1 MLNIILCWICW
12 LFWAGLP
19 TLTAYP
25 VSSSIRTDLPYSY
38 ASSKWERYWI
48 QYILGLLSVTATAFT
63 LVGCL
68 CCRRPRRPKGFQD
81 KTGKCNQEFKDGN
94 NIGQESVFEHSL
106 EGLELN
112 VPHVLVASE
121 RVQFE
126 PLPVEHI
133 ISGPRNTTKPK
144 PLPLSTSFFE
154 EHDSDSNI
162 LPEHCH
168 EWFDAQDLCVPR
180 EKLKYLREI
189 GHGWFGKVV
198 EGRADLE
205 GHRRTSKNGGVIVR
219 ILTEEAT
226 MKEKAWFLGEATP
239 YLKLHHQNILTLLGF
254 CLETDPYLLLFE
266 SCSVGDL
273 KGFLL
278 SNHDKKSQEALN
290 KENIPIRMALDIAA
304 GLKHMHSHGFVHTD
318 LSARNCLVASDLSA
332 KLGDYGTGVEKY
344 PEDYYVVGD
353 RALPIR
359 WSAPESVE
367 CTDTTIETREI
378 TSQANMWSYAIF
390 LWEIITWGNR
400 PYHDKSDEQVI
411 QMLLPLRTDLLSNG
425 IQVLQTYL
433 ENCPSNIYQAIHL
446 CLNLNPQKRPNLDEV
461 KQLLLNEYTE
471 YLDFE
476 QRWENLRVNT
486 KHVRSASLQ
495 DLRGSIDSD
504 YWTTIVD
511 DTPRQSSFRLGPGE
525 LVKNVPNFKNIIHHE
540 SSSETEEESWKGR
553 IEQGVY
559 TEKVKQKSKSVTDL
573 MVLVHIDFDSDAE
586 LSMGAQM
593 SEKYGK
599 KKLPATGS
607 DSDLRHSIHAD
618 EFDEALRKLRDP
630 LPNNTCN
637 KIRMLDISER
647 PKLLTLTMD
656 QTQTPIL
663 RLSLNDQASD
673 TRSVA
678 SASTE
683 ACSEKHV
690 LRLLSKG
697 DPNFPLLRYVP
708 DDTPSCEMLE
718 ENNKSQSNDPFKYEN
733 SDNICFPNNFSVSF
747 GTDESNLVDVALWNH
762 ALDSALEKKVP
773 GFLDEGEFNEY
784 IESSSKQENN
794 TTPKLTVTIESTPD
808 TLQSQKHSMYNASD
822 KFSNEEDIDINRRCL
837 PNEDEEERKQL
848 STPDDEQSSDS
859 GFRDKESCEEEENVY
874 ALIPSTSTND
884 STANIPIYTEEEQLQ
899 ILFELDTILDAE
911 YYATLPD
918 SGKMTENLTSINYTE
933 NKILC
938 TNEDESDSI
947 HTIDTVVE
955 IENNENCTPNISL
968 VETDIKLVSE
978 DKQEIQAENVI
989 DIKKNMEL
997 KHLSDTN
1004 FSSQET
1010 DLEQHNIQTDIK
1022 YLKEQG
1028 ELKQY
1033 LQNKGE
1039 SEIEIK
1045 NRNEIGISN
1054 DNDNVIINA
1063 NEHEDKNKIE
1073 NKSKYENDI
1082 KNREENENVNS
1093 NKFED
1098 ENDKKNKNQIES
1110 KNDKENENRNKHE
1123 NNIENN
1129 DERETRNKIENEKEI
1144 EKIYES
1150 DNEKEIDKINENE
1163 IEDEDSS
1170 TMSLR
1175 SDNSYVSFDIEEEFV
1190 TAIRNELREKL
1201 PCAQMS
1207 VVEPLEAHDDDNPS
1221 ISSDIDSKHW
1231 DDDDSEESS
1240 NQGSGGVGISIRY
1253 NVYDSPLSPIQEERE
1268 STLTSESLISN
1279 SRDTSIASKESVT
1292 SDDVLLVDTR
1302 TNKMILLEGLGEKL
1316 QDDERDTTN
1325 GDLSEEENLDYNCSV
1340 VRSRDD
1346 KSHIMMASGGA
1357 PLPSPEEETK
1367 WQQLPSSFP
1376 LPLPLPLEDDLMSTS
1391 FGTEHGWVS
1400 QDEDDEEEEE
1410 EDDEEED
1417 ENNSSSSGE
1426 FVWKRYNEPHVEQ
1439 VQIRSCLSNNEGEIL
1454 DADIEDEMDAEEEGE
1469 DEEEEGGEEGGEE
1482 EEEEEEE
1489 FTPSAWNATLA
1500 PHRSALRSPDKT
1512 LKSSDQKKSVW
1523 FKKQR
1528 YHCVYEYPKE
1538 TLATETQGEP
1548 TTTWEPTSYSDWEE
1562 MIDEPRLDLYPLD
1575 YDDTNHTGH
1584 EEFFVSSSN
1593 RPFQFQTSES
1603 KYVSQFFP
1611 GASTSVIEER
1621 DEIDGDEQGVPQ
1633 NGIDL
1638 LNDCS
1643 QSQQYQLGELR
1654 HTRDRLKLN
1663 LSTTGSPFVS
1673 NKQTKEDNV
1682 EQLHDKEN
1690 MSEFL
1695 QSIDFT
1701 QDQHI
1706 LSNSLNYNT
1715 LPTVPPKD
1723 IQQKKSLDPTSSKS
1737 AQCDSQ
1743 EKIEPIDKCSVLT
1756 QN

>member
-25 VSSSIRTDLPYSY
+25 VSSSIKTDLSTIY

-48 QYILGLLSVTATAFT
+48 QYTLGILSVTATAFT

-81 KTGKCNQEFKDGN
+81 KAEKCNQEFKDGN
-94 NIGQESVFEHSL
+94 NIGQESVFESSVD
-106 EGLELN
+106 GLELD
-112 VPHVLVASE
+112 VPRMLAVAD

-133 ISGPRNTTKPK
+133 ISGTKNSSKPK

-154 EHDSDSNI
+154 KHDSHSNA

-168 EWFDAQDLCVPR
+168 EWFNTEELCVPR

-205 GHRRTSKNGGVIVR
+205 GHRRTSKNGGVVVR

-226 MKEKAWFLGEATP
+226 TKEKAWFLGEATP

-266 SCSVGDL
+266 SCPAGDL

-278 SNHDKKSQEALN
+278 SNRDKKSQEALV
-290 KENIPIRMALDIAA
+290 KENIPIRLAMDILT

-378 TSQANMWSYAIF
+378 TFQANMWSYAIF
-390 LWEIITWGNR
+390 LWEIVTWGNR
-400 PYHDKSDEQVI
+400 PYHNKSDEQVI
-411 QMLLPLRTDLLSNG
+411 QMLLSLRTDLLSNG

-433 ENCPSNIYQAIHL
+433 ENCPSNIYQTIHL

-461 KQLLLNEYTE
+461 KRFLLNEHTE

-476 QRWENLRVNT
+476 QRWESLRMNTT

-525 LVKNVPNFKNIIHHE
+525 LVKNVPNVKNIVQHE
-540 SSSETEEESWKGR
+540 SGSETEEESWKGR

-586 LSMGAQM
+586 ISMGTQV
-593 SEKYGK
+593 SEKHGK
-599 KKLPATGS
+599 KRLPATGS
-607 DSDLRHSIHAD
+607 DSDLRHSARTD

-630 LPNNTCN
+630 FPNNAN
-637 KIRMLDISER
+637 KIKTLDNSER

-656 QTQTPIL
+656 HGQTPIL
-663 RLSLNDQASD
+663 RLSLDDKESITSIDAP
-673 TRSVA
+673 SVA
-678 SASTE
+678 SVNTE
-683 ACSEKHV
+683 TRNDKHV

-697 DPNFPLLRYVP
+697 EPNLPLLRYVP
-708 DDTPSCEMLE
+708 DDRSFEELKQNNESECNNVPKH
-718 ENNKSQSNDPFKYEN
+718 ENNNNTCF
-733 SDNICFPNNFSVSF
+733 SDNFSVNFESN
-747 GTDESNLVDVALWNH
+747 ESNLVDVVLWNH

-773 GFLDEGEFNEY
+773 GFLNEGEFNECP
-784 IESSSKQENN
+784 ESSSKKENN
-794 TTPKLTVTIESTPD
+794 GTPELMVTSVSTPD
-808 TLQSQKHSMYNASD
+808 TPEFTKCTAYNVND
-822 KFSNEEDIDINRRCL
+822 VDVERKCL
-837 PNEDEEERKQL
+837 PNDAEEERKQL

-859 GFRDKESCEEEENVY
+859 GFRDKESCEEEENVCPSV
-874 ALIPSTSTND
+874 PSTSAD
-884 STANIPIYTEEEQLQ
+884 SVVNVPTCTEEEQLQ

-911 YYATLPD
+911 YYSTLQGSERTIEESLP
-918 SGKMTENLTSINYTE
+918 SINHVEDSKT
-933 NKILC
+933 IH
-938 TNEDESDSI
+938 TNEEKFE
-947 HTIDTVVE
+947 T
-955 IENNENCTPNISL
+955 ENNECSTF
-968 VETDIKLVSE
+968 
-978 DKQEIQAENVI
+978 NV
-989 DIKKNMEL
+989 
-997 KHLSDTN
+997 
-1004 FSSQET
+1004 
-1010 DLEQHNIQTDIK
+1010 DLEGINESVEEDNSKSVVQQIQSDSP
-1022 YLKEQG
+1022 LKTNYFNQ
-1028 ELKQY
+1028 EL
-1033 LQNKGE
+1033 
-1039 SEIEIK
+1039 
-1045 NRNEIGISN
+1045 
-1054 DNDNVIINA
+1054 
-1063 NEHEDKNKIE
+1063 EH
-1073 NKSKYENDI
+1073 
-1082 KNREENENVNS
+1082 
-1093 NKFED
+1093 ED
-1098 ENDKKNKNQIES
+1098 ENDNECENRNES
-1110 KNDKENENRNKHE
+1110 ECENENE
-1123 NNIENN
+1123 SE
-1129 DERETRNKIENEKEI
+1129 
-1144 EKIYES
+1144 YE
-1150 DNEKEIDKINENE
+1150 NENE
-1163 IEDEDSS
+1163 SRSERIHEKENIHEDDEDSS

-1175 SDNSYVSFDIEEEFV
+1175 SDNSYVSFEIEEEFV

-1207 VVEPLEAHDDDNPS
+1207 VVEPLETHDDDHPMSN
-1221 ISSDIDSKHW
+1221 DIENKW
-1231 DDDDSEESS
+1231 DDDDDNEDSS

-1253 NVYDSPLSPIQEERE
+1253 NVYGTPLSPIQEERE
-1268 STLTSESLISN
+1268 STLNSESLISN
-1279 SRDTSIASKESVT
+1279 SRDVSIASKESVG
-1292 SDDVLLVDTR
+1292 SDDILLIDTR
-1302 TNKMILLEGLGEKL
+1302 TNKMILFDGSDEKL
-1316 QDDERDTTN
+1316 QDDDRDTTN
-1325 GDLSEEENLDYNCSV
+1325 EDLSDDENLDYNCSI

-1346 KSHIMMASGGA
+1346 KSHIMIPSGGA
-1357 PLPSPEEETK
+1357 PLPSPEEESK
-1367 WQQLPSSFP
+1367 WQQSFP
-1376 LPLPLPLEDDLMSTS
+1376 LPLPLPLEDNLMSTS
-1391 FGTEHGWVS
+1391 FGTEHEWGS
-1400 QDEDDEEEEE
+1400 QDDDEEEEE
-1410 EDDEEED
+1410 EGED
-1417 ENNSSSSGE
+1417 NSSSSGE
-1426 FVWKRYNEPHVEQ
+1426 FIWKRYSEPHIEQ
-1439 VQIRSCLSNNEGEIL
+1439 VRKSFDNEE
-1454 DADIEDEMDAEEEGE
+1454 AMVNDIEEEMDEEVEKEGKKREADAE
-1469 DEEEEGGEEGGEE
+1469 EE

-1512 LKSSDQKKSVW
+1512 LKTNDQKKSVW

-1538 TLATETQGEP
+1538 TLSAENQGET

-1575 YDDTNHTGH
+1575 YDDVNQTGN

-1593 RPFQFQTSES
+1593 RPFQFQASDS

-1611 GASTSVIEER
+1611 GASTSMSEEQ
-1621 DEIDGDEQGVPQ
+1621 DEVDGNRLEVQE
-1633 NGIDL
+1633 NKLEL
-1638 LNDCS
+1638 LNDCNYG
-1643 QSQQYQLGELR
+1643 QQHQLGELR
-1654 HTRDRLKLN
+1654 HTRNRLKLN
-1663 LSTTGSPFVS
+1663 LSTNGAPFVTI
-1673 NKQTKEDNV
+1673 KQLKEGDT
-1682 EQLHDKEN
+1682 EQLDDKGMELDSTSQTIN
-1690 MSEFL
+1690 
-1695 QSIDFT
+1695 FT
-1701 QDQHI
+1701 HDQHI
-1706 LSNSLNYNT
+1706 LSNSLNHNT
-1715 LPTVPPKD
+1715 LPMVPPD
-1723 IQQKKSLDPTSSKS
+1723 DLQQEKGFDPITGKS
-1737 AQCDSQ
+1737 AECDSE
-1743 EKIEPIDKCSVLT
+1743 EKIEPPSTVF
-1756 QN
+1756 

>member
-1 MLNIILCWICW
+1 MLNIILLCWICW

-25 VSSSIRTDLPYSY
+25 VSSSVRTDLPYSY

-81 KTGKCNQEFKDGN
+81 KAGECNQEFKDGN
-94 NIGQESVFEHSL
+94 NIGQESVFEHSF

-112 VPHVLVASE
+112 VPHMLAISE

-133 ISGPRNTTKPK
+133 ISGPRNVSKPK

-154 EHDSDSNI
+154 EHDSDSNT

-168 EWFDAQDLCVPR
+168 EWFDAQDLCIPR

-205 GHRRTSKNGGVIVR
+205 GHKRTSKNGGVVVR

-239 YLKLHHQNILTLLGF
+239 YLKLHHQNILALLGF

-266 SCSVGDL
+266 SCPAGDL

-411 QMLLPLRTDLLSNG
+411 QMLLPLRTDLLLNA

-446 CLNLNPQKRPNLDEV
+446 CLNLNSQKRPNLDEI

-476 QRWENLRVNT
+476 QRWENLRVNA

-511 DTPRQSSFRLGPGE
+511 DTPRQSSFRLGPNE
-525 LVKNVPNFKNIIHHE
+525 LVKNVPNVKNIIHHE

-607 DSDLRHSIHAD
+607 DSDLRHSLHTD
-618 EFDEALRKLRDP
+618 EFDETLRKLRDP

-637 KIRMLDISER
+637 KIKMLDISEK

-656 QTQTPIL
+656 QAQTPIL
-663 RLSLNDQASD
+663 RLSLNDKESD
-673 TRSVA
+673 IRPIANAT
-678 SASTE
+678 TE
-683 ACSEKHV
+683 IRNEKHV

-697 DPNFPLLRYVP
+697 DPNLPLLRYVP
-708 DDTPSCEMLE
+708 DDTSCEMLK
-718 ENNKSQSNDPFKYEN
+718 ENNKFQSNDTFNYEN
-733 SDNICFPNNFSVSF
+733 SNNICFPNNMSVTF
-747 GTDESNLVDVALWNH
+747 GTNESNVVDVALWNH
-762 ALDSALEKKVP
+762 VLDSALEKKVP

-784 IESSSKQENN
+784 IESSSKQEN
-794 TTPKLTVTIESTPD
+794 TPSKLTVTTESMSD
-808 TLQSQKHSMYNASD
+808 TLQTQKHSTYNASD
-822 KFSNEEDIDINRRCL
+822 KFSNEEDTDINRRCV

-874 ALIPSTSTND
+874 ALIPSTSTDN
-884 STANIPIYTEEEQLQ
+884 STVNIPACTEEEQLQ

-911 YYATLPD
+911 YYATLP
-918 SGKMTENLTSINYTE
+918 SSEKIVENLTSINHTE

-938 TNEDESDSI
+938 MNEDESDSI
-947 HTIDTVVE
+947 HTIDTIVE
-955 IENNENCTPNISL
+955 IENNENTPNINL
-968 VETDIKLVSE
+968 VEDDIIKSVSE
-978 DKQEIQAENVI
+978 NKQEIQTINVTET
-989 DIKKNMEL
+989 MEL
-997 KHLSDTN
+997 KNSSDIN
-1004 FSSQET
+1004 SLSQEI
-1010 DLEQHNIQTDIK
+1010 DLQQHNIEINVK
-1022 YLKEQG
+1022 HFKEQDG
-1028 ELKQY
+1028 LKY
-1033 LQNKGE
+1033 LQNKDE
-1039 SEIEIK
+1039 
-1045 NRNEIGISN
+1045 NE
-1054 DNDNVIINA
+1054 
-1063 NEHEDKNKIE
+1063 IE
-1073 NKSKYENDI
+1073 NKNENDI
-1082 KNREENENVNS
+1082 IINKREFEINENKNKCENNIEKSEENENVSVNKNKVEDKNDEENEGRSGKHHIENS
-1093 NKFED
+1093 N
-1098 ENDKKNKNQIES
+1098 ES
-1110 KNDKENENRNKHE
+1110 
-1123 NNIENN
+1123 
-1129 DERETRNKIENEKEI
+1129 ENEKEI
-1144 EKIYES
+1144 EKKS
-1150 DNEKEIDKINENE
+1150 END

-1221 ISSDIDSKHW
+1221 ISSDIDCKHW
-1231 DDDDSEESS
+1231 DDDDSEDSS

-1279 SRDTSIASKESVT
+1279 SIDTSIASKESIA

-1340 VRSRDD
+1340 VRSCDD
-1346 KSHIMMASGGA
+1346 KSHIMVASGGA

-1367 WQQLPSSFP
+1367 WQQLPPSFP

-1391 FGTEHGWVS
+1391 FGTEHEWGS

-1410 EDDEEED
+1410 EDEEEED

-1426 FVWKRYNEPHVEQ
+1426 FVWKRYNESHVEQ
-1439 VQIRSCLSNNEGEIL
+1439 VQIRSVSNNEEAIIH
-1454 DADIEDEMDAEEEGE
+1454 ADVEDEMDVEEEGE
-1469 DEEEEGGEEGGEE
+1469 DE

-1489 FTPSAWNATLA
+1489 FTPSAWNATLE

-1512 LKSSDQKKSVW
+1512 LKSNDQKKSVW

-1538 TLATETQGEP
+1538 TMAIETQGES

-1562 MIDEPRLDLYPLD
+1562 MIDEPRLDLYSLD
-1575 YDDTNHTGH
+1575 YDDTNHTGS

-1611 GASTSVIEER
+1611 GASTSMTEER
-1621 DEIDGDEQGVPQ
+1621 DEIDGDQQGIPQ

-1638 LNDCS
+1638 LSDCS

-1663 LSTTGSPFVS
+1663 LSITDASFVS
-1673 NKQTKEDNV
+1673 IKQTKEDNV
-1682 EQLHDKEN
+1682 EHDTEN
-1690 MSEFL
+1690 VSEF
-1695 QSIDFT
+1695 SENIDFT

-1706 LSNSLNYNT
+1706 LSNSSNYNM

-1723 IQQKKSLDPTSSKS
+1723 IQEKKSLDPTSSKS

-1743 EKIEPIDKCSVLT
+1743 QKIEPVDKCSVLT

>member
-1 MLNIILCWICW
+1 MLDIILCWICW

-25 VSSSIRTDLPYSY
+25 VSSSIKTDLSHIYT
-38 ASSKWERYWI
+38 SSKWERYWI
-48 QYILGLLSVTATAFT
+48 QYTLGLLSITATAFT

-81 KTGKCNQEFKDGN
+81 KAEKCNQEFKDGN
-94 NIGQESVFEHSL
+94 NIGQESVFENSVD
-106 EGLELN
+106 GLELD
-112 VPHVLVASE
+112 VPRMLAVAD

-133 ISGPRNTTKPK
+133 ISGSKNSSKPK

-154 EHDSDSNI
+154 KHDSHSNA

-168 EWFDAQDLCVPR
+168 EWFNTQELSVPR

-205 GHRRTSKNGGVIVR
+205 GHKRASKNGGVVVR

-226 MKEKAWFLGEATP
+226 TKEKAWFLGEATP

-266 SCSVGDL
+266 SCPAGDV

-278 SNHDKKSQEALN
+278 SNRDKKSQEALI
-290 KENIPIRMALDIAA
+290 KENIPIRIALDIVA

-378 TSQANMWSYAIF
+378 TFQANMWSYAIF
-390 LWEIITWGNR
+390 LWEIATWGNR
-400 PYHDKSDEQVI
+400 PYHNKSDEQVI
-411 QMLLPLRTDLLSNG
+411 QMLLSLRTDLLSNG

-433 ENCPSNIYQAIHL
+433 DNCPSNIYQAIHL

-461 KQLLLNEYTE
+461 RQFLLNEHTE

-476 QRWENLRVNT
+476 QRWESLRINAT

-525 LVKNVPNFKNIIHHE
+525 LVKNVPNVKNIVQHE

-559 TEKVKQKSKSVTDL
+559 SEKVKQKSKSVTDL
-573 MVLVHIDFDSDAE
+573 MVLVHIDFDSDTE
-586 LSMGAQM
+586 LSMGTQI

-607 DSDLRHSIHAD
+607 DSDLRHSSHTD

-630 LPNNTCN
+630 FPNNTD
-637 KIRMLDISER
+637 KIKTLDNSER

-656 QTQTPIL
+656 QGQTPIL
-663 RLSLNDQASD
+663 RLSLDDKESTTNID
-673 TRSVA
+673 TTPVA
-678 SASTE
+678 NINTE
-683 ACSEKHV
+683 TRNEKHV

-697 DPNFPLLRYVP
+697 EPNLPLLRYVP
-708 DDTPSCEMLE
+708 DDRSFEELKQNNESQCHDVSKH
-718 ENNKSQSNDPFKYEN
+718 ENNNN
-733 SDNICFPNNFSVSF
+733 NTCFSNNFSINF
-747 GTDESNLVDVALWNH
+747 ETDENNLVDVVLWNH

-773 GFLDEGEFNEY
+773 GFLDEGEFTEY
-784 IESSSKQENN
+784 AESSSKKQNN
-794 TTPKLTVTIESTPD
+794 SMDLMVTAASTPD
-808 TLQSQKHSMYNASD
+808 TPQFTKCSGYNVND
-822 KFSNEEDIDINRRCL
+822 EFSNGDDTDIERKCL
-837 PNEDEEERKQL
+837 PNEAEEERKQL

-859 GFRDKESCEEEENVY
+859 GFRDKESCEEEENVCTSV
-874 ALIPSTSTND
+874 PSTSAD
-884 STANIPIYTEEEQLQ
+884 SVVNVPTCTEEEQLQ

-911 YYATLPD
+911 YYSTLHT
-918 SGKMTENLTSINYTE
+918 SEKTTENLPSINHTE
-933 NKILC
+933 NKLLPIHIDESERENNESSTNVNLEEINKNEEK
-938 TNEDESDSI
+938 TELIEPNNSKSVFQQIQNNSPVRINYSNQELERPLSNEHKNEDE
-947 HTIDTVVE
+947 HE
-955 IENNENCTPNISL
+955 
-968 VETDIKLVSE
+968 K
-978 DKQEIQAENVI
+978 NV
-989 DIKKNMEL
+989 
-997 KHLSDTN
+997 H
-1004 FSSQET
+1004 
-1010 DLEQHNIQTDIK
+1010 
-1022 YLKEQG
+1022 
-1028 ELKQY
+1028 
-1033 LQNKGE
+1033 
-1039 SEIEIK
+1039 
-1045 NRNEIGISN
+1045 
-1054 DNDNVIINA
+1054 
-1063 NEHEDKNKIE
+1063 
-1073 NKSKYENDI
+1073 
-1082 KNREENENVNS
+1082 ENEV
-1093 NKFED
+1093 
-1098 ENDKKNKNQIES
+1098 
-1110 KNDKENENRNKHE
+1110 
-1123 NNIENN
+1123 
-1129 DERETRNKIENEKEI
+1129 
-1144 EKIYES
+1144 
-1150 DNEKEIDKINENE
+1150 
-1163 IEDEDSS
+1163 EDEDSS

-1207 VVEPLEAHDDDNPS
+1207 VVEPLETHDDDNP
-1221 ISSDIDSKHW
+1221 ISNDISNKW
-1231 DDDDSEESS
+1231 DDDDNEDSS

-1253 NVYDSPLSPIQEERE
+1253 NVYGTPLSPIQEERE

-1279 SRDTSIASKESVT
+1279 SRDVSIASKESIG
-1292 SDDVLLVDTR
+1292 SDDILLIDTR
-1302 TNKMILLEGLGEKL
+1302 TNKMILFEGLEEKL

-1325 GDLSEEENLDYNCSV
+1325 EDLSEEENLDYNCSI

-1346 KSHIMMASGGA
+1346 KSHIMIASGGA
-1357 PLPSPEEETK
+1357 PLPSPEEESK
-1367 WQQLPSSFP
+1367 WQQLPPSFP
-1376 LPLPLPLEDDLMSTS
+1376 LPLPLPLEDNLMSTS
-1391 FGTEHGWVS
+1391 FGTEHEWGS
-1400 QDEDDEEEEE
+1400 QDEDEEEEE
-1410 EDDEEED
+1410 GED
-1417 ENNSSSSGE
+1417 NSSSSGE
-1426 FVWKRYNEPHVEQ
+1426 FVWKRYNEPHIEQ
-1439 VQIRSCLSNNEGEIL
+1439 SQIGKNLSDNEEAVVNDIDDEI
-1454 DADIEDEMDAEEEGE
+1454 
-1469 DEEEEGGEEGGEE
+1469 DEEEEKEENEEEADGEE

-1512 LKSSDQKKSVW
+1512 LKSNEELDQKKSVW

-1538 TLATETQGEP
+1538 TLTTEAQGES

-1575 YDDTNHTGH
+1575 YDDVNQTGN

-1593 RPFQFQTSES
+1593 RPFQFQASDS

-1611 GASTSVIEER
+1611 GASTSMNEEQ
-1621 DEIDGDEQGVPQ
+1621 DEVDGNRLEVQE
-1633 NGIDL
+1633 NKLEL
-1638 LNDCS
+1638 LNDCNY
-1643 QSQQYQLGELR
+1643 SQQHQLGELR
-1654 HTRDRLKLN
+1654 HTRNRLKLN
-1663 LSTTGSPFVS
+1663 LSTNGAPFVS
-1673 NKQTKEDNV
+1673 IKQLKEDDM
-1682 EQLHDKEN
+1682 ERLGDKEKESDSSQTIN
-1690 MSEFL
+1690 S
-1695 QSIDFT
+1695 T
-1701 QDQHI
+1701 HDQHI
-1706 LSNSLNYNT
+1706 LSNSLNHNI
-1715 LPTVPPKD
+1715 LPMVPPDDLQEEKGF
-1723 IQQKKSLDPTSSKS
+1723 DPISAKS
-1737 AQCDSQ
+1737 AECDSQ
-1743 EKIEPIDKCSVLT
+1743 EKIEPTSTVF
-1756 QN
+1756 